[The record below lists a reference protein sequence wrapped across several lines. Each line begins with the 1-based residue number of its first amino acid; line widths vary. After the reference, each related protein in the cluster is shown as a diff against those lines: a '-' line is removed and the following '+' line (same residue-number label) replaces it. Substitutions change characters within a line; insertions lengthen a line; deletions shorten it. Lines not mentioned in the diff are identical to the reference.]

1 MAKLKL
7 KAVQN
12 LVPLQRLML
21 GLIIAAIVYYFSRHL
36 PVYLTA
42 LITWNSF
49 ALSYLLVNWFLILSL
64 PLTHLKRKAATED
77 GTTGF
82 VFAMVLLFSAA
93 GLLIVLLMLKADITS
108 INKMVLTLLAIMGS
122 MLSWALVHTFF
133 TFHYAH
139 LYYSPKSKKELDFP
153 GDEEPDYLD
162 FAYFSFV
169 IGCTFQVSDVEITG
183 KKFRRLVLL
192 HGLLAFL
199 LNTFVIALCI
209 SIISNLIK

>member
-1 MAKLKL
+1 MANLRL

-12 LVPLQRLML
+12 LVPLQRLLL
-21 GLIIAAIVYYFSRHL
+21 GVMVACIVYFISRHL
-36 PVYLTA
+36 PFYLTA
-42 LITWNSF
+42 LITWNGF
-49 ALSYLLVNWFLILSL
+49 AFTYLMVNWYLILSL
-64 PLTHLKRKAATED
+64 PLSHLKRKAATED

-82 VFAMVLLFSAA
+82 VFVMVLLFSAA
-93 GLLIVLLMLKADITS
+93 GLWIVLLMLKADITS
-108 INKMVLTLLAIMGS
+108 INKIILTLLAILGS

-139 LYYSPKSKKELDFP
+139 LFYSPNSKKGLDFP

-169 IGCTFQVSDVEITG
+169 IGCTFQVSDVAIRE